1 LSCSH
6 IKICPTKNALNDL
19 NKLFFA
25 QRKGESNEQQT
36 ENQPIKKPMSSS
48 SKQSDEKTKTA
59 ATSRELKLAS
69 ELFERDGEASLSTTS
84 ENRSKATPN
93 ENSIEML
100 MTLGF
105 DRQAAIKALEV
116 SHNDVDTAAEFLLEV
131 LYLYLALKESSSS
144 FWNLQ

>member
-1 LSCSH
+1 
-6 IKICPTKNALNDL
+6 
-19 NKLFFA
+19 
-25 QRKGESNEQQT
+25 
-36 ENQPIKKPMSSS
+36 MSSS

>member
-1 LSCSH
+1 MSN
-6 IKICPTKNALNDL
+6 KNTLNDL
-19 NKLFFA
+19 DKFIFA

-36 ENQPIKKPMSSS
+36 ENQPIKKSMSSS
-48 SKQSDEKTKTA
+48 SKQSDEKAKIA

-69 ELFERDGEASLSTTS
+69 KLSERDGEASLSTIS

-105 DRQAAIKALEV
+105 DRQAVIKALEV

-131 LYLYLALKESSSS
+131 LYSYLAL
-144 FWNLQ
+144 